1 MISSKLLIGI
11 LSIAAVP
18 TQHVNETLREITTS
32 ITKLKQL
39 QSEGI
44 ENIDQFGWRKR
55 MKDDGDLRAL
65 RSLSIVQVG
74 SLKVLMNRFIKP
86 GNLSQSNDPLVYTA
100 NFGHHASNFWN
111 GCIVGRTTGRQ
122 SL

>member
-1 MISSKLLIGI
+1 MILSKLLFVI

-18 TQHVNETLREITTS
+18 TQHTNETLRETTTS
-32 ITKLKQL
+32 ITKLEQL

-74 SLKVLMNRFIKP
+74 TLKVPMNRFTKP

-100 NFGHHASNFWN
+100 NFGHHTSNFWN
-111 GCIVGRTTGRQ
+111 GCIV
-122 SL
+122 